1 MKKWHLGW
9 EFTPWALQ
17 FSTAVGPT
25 IGLKLVDTIGYNAT
39 FFICAALLLLAFMLS
54 LRLKADTPDRTERFK
69 ISLNKIIAPEVLLPT
84 VVIFFLAFA
93 QSGINSFIAIF
104 GELNSVKE
112 IGLYFTASA
121 ICMIFIRPI
130 SGKIA
135 DKYGHDKSVIPGL
148 ILFIAALIL
157 ISFSNSLLMF
167 ILAGALTAF
176 GYGSSQPIIQTMIMQ
191 LVPKERRGAAGNT
204 NFIGIDCA
212 FLIGPTVARIYYYKY
227 RKTVLAMKYLASL

>member
-1 MKKWHLGW
+1 MRCI
-9 EFTPWALQ
+9 A
-17 FSTAVGPT
+17 AVGLCT
-25 IGLKLVDTIGYNAT
+25 VVSAKSDTWH
-39 FFICAALLLLAFMLS
+39 
-54 LRLKADTPDRTERFK
+54 TERFK

-84 VVIFFLAFA
+84 LVIFFLAFA

-104 GELNSVKE
+104 GELNGVKD

-148 ILFIAALIL
+148 FLFITALIL
-157 ISFSNSLLMF
+157 ISFSSTLPMF
-167 ILAGALTAF
+167 ILAGAITAF

-212 FLIGPTVARIYYYKY
+212 FLVGPTVAGFIIASIENSTGNEVLGFSLMFRIM
-227 RKTVLAMKYLASL
+227 VIPVIISMVILAQQKKLLAKIKAQQKSI